1 MIRNL
6 ANILDQ
12 HSELIEEEMF
22 KLFFSQYHA
31 SDHFKLFRKHFN
43 TLSEPEEI
51 QTFVKQ
57 MTALFVK
64 KKEFLMTKS
73 LNYMKI
79 CSIWTFWLN
88 AFQTYTI
95 IYYDC

>member
-1 MIRNL
+1 MRRNL

-51 QTFVKQ
+51 QTFVNKK
-57 MTALFVK
+57 TAPFVK
-64 KKEFLMTKS
+64 KRSF
-73 LNYMKI
+73 
-79 CSIWTFWLN
+79 
-88 AFQTYTI
+88 
-95 IYYDC
+95 

>member
-22 KLFFSQYHA
+22 KLPFSLYDA
-31 SDHFKLFRKHFN
+31 SDHFKLFREHFN

-51 QTFVKQ
+51 QTFVKFYSK
-57 MTALFVK
+57 LEPVYVK
-64 KKEFLMTKS
+64 DGKKWCLCFLTS
-73 LNYMKI
+73 AEVILVVFFCI
-79 CSIWTFWLN
+79 LV
-88 AFQTYTI
+88 
-95 IYYDC
+95 